1 MSGREWC
8 GQLRREWKRRGDG
21 AQSQAPD
28 QLVAEGADFLMQAFD
43 VTKDPPG
50 PDEDSLPLGSEALEP
65 LPALDDEDAQFLL
78 EVLDAGGERG
88 LRHLA

>member
-1 MSGREWC
+1 
-8 GQLRREWKRRGDG
+8 
-21 AQSQAPD
+21 
-28 QLVAEGADFLMQAFD
+28 MQAFD

-50 PDEDSLPLGSEALEP
+50 PDEDSLPLGSETLEP
-65 LPALDDEDAQFLL
+65 LPALDDEEAQFLL